1 MATPTLTPGFT
12 VLSTCDANTGWSAG
26 TVDSEVVKQGTASLS
41 GILRTTGL
49 NTRTY
54 TATTFNAA
62 GQHLRLWL
70 NYASI
75 GFLETKANGGIRLFA
90 QDTSGNIGY
99 WYLAGKDT
107 YDGGWILLQVDMDRA
122 FDSVPGTSPNMASIN
137 RVGFTLNLTGAPRNA
152 TNTWF
157 DYLVRGNGMT
167 ITGGTSGDPINW
179 DGIATVDAA
188 NGYGAVRKVNG
199 VYFVNTDL
207 IIGGSVTTYF
217 EDTNQLVVFEDMP
230 VNANLYKIEPQGT
243 GTTTFNLTNSVVKA
257 ASQSFRFDLLLD
269 NANLNSL
276 SFSGNSVVNAD
287 LVRFKAGQSVTGC
300 VFQNCNQITPSTAT
314 FTGNTVAGYTGTDG
328 ALLWPGGTSVAS
340 CTFKDNSR
348 AIEVTQT
355 SNQTYDALLFSNN
368 TYDTHLDNGG
378 TSIDISKNN
387 GSNPTTYIATGGGV
401 VSYVGASVTTRVIAQ
416 TATGSKISGANVFLA
431 ASAEAVA
438 GLPYDD
444 TVTISNSSTTATVT
458 HTSHSLA
465 TGDKILIRGASHAA
479 NNGVFTVTVTGAN
492 TYTYT
497 MATAPGS
504 NPTGTI
510 KADFVYL
517 YGTTDVNGDINMSR
531 VLPTDQAVTGWA
543 RKSSSAPFYKTGP
556 VSGTVTSAS
565 GAIFTAV
572 MTLDE

>member
-1 MATPTLTPGFT
+1 MATPTLTPGFA
-12 VLSTCDANTGWSAG
+12 VLSTCDATTGWSAG
-26 TVDSEVVKQGTASLS
+26 TVDTEVVKQGTASLS

-49 NTRTY
+49 NTRTF

-75 GFLETKANGGIRLFA
+75 GFLETKVNGGIRLFA

-152 TNTWF
+152 TNTWY
-157 DYLVRGNGMT
+157 DYLVRGNGLT

-179 DGIATVDAA
+179 DGIATVDAT

-207 IIGGSVTTYF
+207 IIGGTTTTYF

-230 VNANLYKIEPQGT
+230 VNANLYKLEPQGT
-243 GTTTFNLTNSVVKA
+243 GTTTFNLTNSVIKS
-257 ASQSFRFDLLLD
+257 ASQSYRFDLLLD

-287 LVRFKAGQSVTGC
+287 LVKFKSGQSITGC
-300 VFQNCNQITPSTAT
+300 VFQNCNQVTPSTAT
-314 FTGNTVAGYTGTDG
+314 FTGNTIAGYTGTAG
-328 ALLWPGGTSVAS
+328 ALLWPGGTNVAS

-348 AIEVTQT
+348 AIEITQAA
-355 SNQTYDALLFSNN
+355 NQTYDALLFSNN
-368 TYDTHLDNGG
+368 TYDTHLNNGG
-378 TSIDISKNN
+378 TNIDISKNN

-401 VSYVGASVTTRVIAQ
+401 VSYVGASVTVKVIAQ
-416 TATGSKISGANVFLA
+416 TATGTKIENARVFLA

-444 TVTISNSSTTATVT
+444 TVTIANSGTTATVT
-458 HTSHSLA
+458 HTSHGIV
-465 TGDKILIRGASHAA
+465 TGDKVVISGASHSQ
-479 NNGVFTVTVTGAN
+479 NNGVFTVTVTGTN

-497 MATAPGS
+497 MSTAPGS

-510 KADFVYL
+510 KSTFVYL
-517 YGTTDVNGDINMSR
+517 YGLTNVNGEISVSR
-531 VLPTDQAVTGWA
+531 VLPTDQSVVGWA
-543 RKSSSAPFYKTGP
+543 RKSSSAPYYKTGP
-556 VSGTVTSAS
+556 VSGLVLSAS
-565 GAIFTAV
+565 NTTFTAV

>member
-12 VLSTCDANTGWSAG
+12 VLSTCDANTNWSAG
-26 TVDSEVVKQGTASLS
+26 TVDTEVVKQGTASLS
-41 GILRTTGL
+41 GILRTSGL
-49 NTRTY
+49 NSRTY
-54 TATTFNAA
+54 TTTAFDST
-62 GQHLRLWL
+62 GQHLRMWL

-75 GFLETKANGGIRLFA
+75 GFLELKANGGIRLFA
-90 QDTSGNIGY
+90 QDVAGNIGY

-122 FDSVPGTSPNMASIN
+122 FDATSGTAPTRTNIN

-179 DGIATVDAA
+179 DGIATVDAS

-199 VYFVNTDL
+199 VYFVNTNL
-207 IIGGSVTTYF
+207 TIGGTTTTYF

-269 NANLNSL
+269 NAQLDTL
-276 SFSGNSVVNAD
+276 AFTGNSVVNAD
-287 LVRFKAGQSVTGC
+287 LVRFKAGQSATGC

-340 CTFKDNSR
+340 CTFNDNSR

-355 SNQTYDALLFSNN
+355 SNQTYDALLFSGN

-378 TSIDISKNN
+378 TSINISKNN
-387 GSNPTTYIATGGGV
+387 GANPTTYIATGGGT

-416 TATGSKISGANVFLA
+416 TAAGTKISGANAFLA

-444 TVTISNSSTTATVT
+444 TVTISNSGTTATVT
-458 HTSHSLA
+458 HTSHGLA
-465 TGDKILIRGASHAA
+465 TGDKIFITGASHPS

-497 MATAPGS
+497 MSGAPGS
-504 NPTGTI
+504 SPTGTI
-510 KADFVYL
+510 KATFVYL
-517 YGTTDVNGDINMSR
+517 YGTTDANGEINMSR
-531 VLPTDQAVTGWA
+531 VLPTDQSVVGWV
-543 RKSSSAPFYKTGP
+543 RKSSAQPYYKTGP
-556 VSGTVTSAS
+556 VSGTVTSAA
-565 GAIFTAV
+565 GATFTAV
-572 MTLDE
+572 MTPDE

>member
-1 MATPTLTPGFT
+1 
-12 VLSTCDANTGWSAG
+12 
-26 TVDSEVVKQGTASLS
+26 VVKQGTASLS

-49 NTRTY
+49 NTRTF
-54 TATTFNAA
+54 TATTFDAA

-75 GFLETKANGGIRLFA
+75 GFLETKVNGGIRLFA

-107 YDGGWILLQVDMDRA
+107 YDGGWILLQVDMDKA

-152 TNTWF
+152 TNTWY

-179 DGIATVDAA
+179 DGIATVDAS

-207 IIGGSVTTYF
+207 TIGGTVTTYF

-287 LVRFKAGQSVTGC
+287 LVKFKAGQSVTGC

-458 HTSHSLA
+458 HTSHSMV

-479 NNGVFTVTVTGAN
+479 NNGVFTVTVTGTNA
-492 TYTYT
+492 YTYT
-497 MATAPGS
+497 MSSAPGS